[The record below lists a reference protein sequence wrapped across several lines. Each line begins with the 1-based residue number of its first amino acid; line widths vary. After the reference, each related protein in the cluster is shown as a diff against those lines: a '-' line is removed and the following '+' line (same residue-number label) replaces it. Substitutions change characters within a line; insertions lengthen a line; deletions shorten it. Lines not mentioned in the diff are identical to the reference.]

1 MKISSLSSDYIQWQ
15 LGRFSRVATEMQIS
29 LIKLFPRIWA
39 LLLALGF
46 CNAANANAQT
56 VPHAPATATAPAAAA
71 PADPLELG
79 RETPRG
85 TVIGFIKA
93 AQAENY
99 DVAVQY
105 FEVGRRASVER
116 EQELAQELLAIL
128 NARFRGPLDSI
139 TNDPTGRQENEPPRD
154 QIVVGVARP
163 MSESFPLY
171 LVHEDVSRGA
181 KVWLIS
187 RQTLDQVPEVYDSLR
202 FAQLEKRL
210 PKFLVKT
217 RPLGMPLWQWI
228 AIILFAPV
236 ALLLGWLLA
245 LLLRLGSQKTRRAM
259 GLAME
264 PPEPLR
270 HFGPPAILCAVLI
283 HYYFVYVIGASIL
296 YREYYRDLLLILLA
310 FAFYWATTRVT
321 YWISLRMWNQLTS
334 RGLYAERSLVSL
346 SRRVLDVAIF
356 FLISLLVFKNVLG
369 WNLTAALAGLGIGGL
384 AIGLGA
390 QKTFENMMGGISI
403 LTDRAVLVGDA
414 CKIGDQRGIVEDI
427 GLRSTKLRTEERTLV
442 SIPNGT
448 VATATLENFRLRD
461 KILFRQVVRL
471 RYDLAPDHVRYVME
485 QLRDILARHPKVED
499 ASARVRLLNLA
510 ESAIEVQVYAYI
522 LTREYREFL
531 AVQEDLILQAMD
543 VLENSGAAIAVPG
556 QTTMVTRDA
565 WIDPQK
571 AAAAQKA
578 MEKTRDPGVPG
589 MQRSELAA
597 DIIPPKR

>member
-1 MKISSLSSDYIQWQ
+1 MQRFIVKSFCALQKIC
-15 LGRFSRVATEMQIS
+15 VAS
-29 LIKLFPRIWA
+29 LILVIGSA
-39 LLLALGF
+39 GIL
-46 CNAANANAQT
+46 NAQT
-56 VPHAPATATAPAAAA
+56 PQHAAASATSVSPAA

-85 TVIGFIKA
+85 TVIGFIRA

-99 DVAVQY
+99 DIAVQY
-105 FEVGRRASVER
+105 FEVGRRASLER
-116 EQELAQELLAIL
+116 EQELARELLAIL
-128 NARFRGPLDSI
+128 NARFRGSLDSI
-139 TNDPTGRQENEPPRD
+139 TNDPTGRQDNEPPRE
-154 QIVVGVARP
+154 QIVVGVTRGL
-163 MSESFPLY
+163 SESFPLY
-171 LVHEDVSRGA
+171 LVHTEVSRGA

-210 PKFLVKT
+210 PKFLVKA
-217 RPLGMPLWQWI
+217 RLLGMPLWQWT
-228 AIILFAPV
+228 AIVLFAPI
-236 ALLLGWLLA
+236 ALLGGWLAA
-245 LLLRLGSQKTRRAM
+245 LLLRLSSERIRRVF
-259 GLAME
+259 GLATQ
-264 PPEPLR
+264 PTQPLR
-270 HFGPPAILCAVLI
+270 RFGPAAILGAVII
-283 HYYFVYVIGASIL
+283 HYYFVYLIGASIL

-310 FAFYWATTRVT
+310 FAFYWALTRLT
-321 YWISLRMWNQLTS
+321 YWISLRMWNRLTS

-346 SRRVLDVAIF
+346 TRRVLDVAIF
-356 FLISLLVFKNVLG
+356 FLIALLVFKNVLG

-448 VATATLENFRLRD
+448 VATAILENFRLRD
-461 KILFRQVVRL
+461 KILFRQIVRL
-471 RYDLAPDHVRYVME
+471 RYDLSPDHVRYVSGE
-485 QLRDILARHPKVED
+485 LRQVLTRHPKVEE
-499 ASARVRLLNLA
+499 ASARVRLLKLGDN
-510 ESAIEVQVYAYI
+510 AIEMEIYAYI

-531 AVQEDLILQAMD
+531 AVQEELILQAMD
-543 VLENSGAAIAVPG
+543 VLESSGAAIAVPG

-565 WIDPQK
+565 WVDPQK

-578 MEKTRDPGVPG
+578 MEKSRDPGVPG
-589 MQRSELAA
+589 TQRPELAA
-597 DIIPPKR
+597 DIVPPKR

>member
-1 MKISSLSSDYIQWQ
+1 MQRFTVKSFSAFPKIWVLS
-15 LGRFSRVATEMQIS
+15 
-29 LIKLFPRIWA
+29 
-39 LLLALGF
+39 LALGLGS
-46 CNAANANAQT
+46 AAIASAQSAQ
-56 VPHAPATATAPAAAA
+56 HAAAA
-71 PADPLELG
+71 AASSSSSSAALADPLELG

-85 TVIGFIKA
+85 TVIGFVRA
-93 AQAENY
+93 AQSESY

-116 EQELAQELLAIL
+116 EQELAKELLAIL
-128 NARFRGPLDSI
+128 NARFRGSLDSI
-139 TNDPTGRQENEPPRD
+139 TNDPTGRQENEPPRE
-154 QIVVGVARP
+154 QIVVGITHGL
-163 MSESFPLY
+163 SESFPLY
-171 LVHEDVSRGA
+171 LVHTEVSRGA

-210 PKFLVKT
+210 PKFLVKA
-217 RPLGMPLWQWI
+217 RLLGMPLWQWI
-228 AIILFAPV
+228 AIVVFAPI
-236 ALLLGWLLA
+236 ALLLGWLVA
-245 LLLRLGSQKTRRAM
+245 WLLRLGSERIRHSL
-259 GLAME
+259 GLGTQ
-264 PPEPLR
+264 PTEPLR
-270 HFGPPAILCAVLI
+270 RFGPAAILAAVII
-283 HYYFVYVIGASIL
+283 HYYFVYLIGASIL
-296 YREYYRDLLLILLA
+296 YREYYRDVLLILLA
-310 FAFYWATTRVT
+310 FAIYWAITRLT

-346 SRRVLDVAIF
+346 TRRVLDVAIF
-356 FLISLLVFKNVLG
+356 FLITLLVFKNVLG

-471 RYDLAPDHVRYVME
+471 RYDLSPDHLRYVLE
-485 QLRDILARHPKVED
+485 QLRDVLARHPKVED
-499 ASARVRLLNLA
+499 ASARVRVLNLG
-510 ESAIEVQVYAYI
+510 ENAIEVQIYAYI

-531 AVQEDLILQAMD
+531 AVQEELILQAMD
-543 VLENSGAAIAVPG
+543 VLESSGAAIAAPG

-571 AAAAQKA
+571 AAAAHKA
-578 MEKTRDPGVPG
+578 MEKARDPGVPG
-589 MQRSELAA
+589 MQRPELAA
-597 DIIPPKR
+597 DVIPPKH

>member
-1 MKISSLSSDYIQWQ
+1 MRTSIN
-15 LGRFSRVATEMQIS
+15 
-29 LIKLFPRIWA
+29 KLFPGIWI
-39 LLLALGF
+39 LWLALTF
-46 CNAANANAQT
+46 SSAAVVKAQT
-56 VPHAPATATAPAAAA
+56 VQHAA
-71 PADPLELG
+71 PTASSPSSATPTDPLELG

-85 TVIGFIKA
+85 TVIGFVKA

-99 DVAVQY
+99 DIAVQY
-105 FEVGRRASVER
+105 FEVGHRASVER

-128 NARFRGPLDSI
+128 NARFRGSLDSI
-139 TNDPTGRQENEPPRD
+139 TNDPMGRQDNEPPRD
-154 QIVVGVARP
+154 QIVVGVTRP
-163 MSESFPLY
+163 GSESFPLY
-171 LVHEDVSRGA
+171 LVHVDVSRGA

-228 AIILFAPV
+228 AIVVFAPI
-236 ALLLGWLLA
+236 ALLLGWLVA
-245 LLLRLGSQKTRRAM
+245 LLLRLGSHKTRRAM

-270 HFGPPAILCAVLI
+270 YFGPPAILCAVII
-283 HYYFVYVIGASIL
+283 HYYFVYLIGASIL
-296 YREYYRDLLLILLA
+296 YRGYYRNLLLILLA

-356 FLISLLVFKNVLG
+356 FLVTLIVFKNVLG

-471 RYDLAPDHVRYVME
+471 RYDLSPDHVRYVLE
-485 QLRDILARHPKVED
+485 QLREILARHPKVED
-499 ASARVRLLNLA
+499 ASARVRILNLA

-531 AVQEDLILQAMD
+531 AIQEDLILQAMD

-556 QTTMVTRDA
+556 QTTMVTRDS

-589 MQRSELAA
+589 MQRSDLAA
-597 DIIPPKR
+597 DITPPKR

>member
-1 MKISSLSSDYIQWQ
+1 MQ
-15 LGRFSRVATEMQIS
+15 RVVA
-29 LIKLFPRIWA
+29 KLFLISPKLGV
-39 LLLALGF
+39 LLLALSVVCPAF
-46 CNAANANAQT
+46 VRAQIGQ
-56 VPHAPATATAPAAAA
+56 HAPAASTGSPAS
-71 PADPLELG
+71 PPTDPLELG

-85 TVIGFIKA
+85 TVIGFIRA
-93 AQAENY
+93 AQSENY
-99 DVAVQY
+99 DIAVQY
-105 FEVGRRASVER
+105 FETRRRAGLEP
-116 EQELAQELLAIL
+116 EQELAQQLLDIL
-128 NARFRGPLDSI
+128 NARFVGSLDSI
-139 TNDPTGRQENEPPRD
+139 TNDPTGRQEGEPPRE
-154 QIVVGVARP
+154 QVIVSGTRGL
-163 MSESFPLY
+163 SESFPLD
-171 LVHEDVSRGA
+171 LVHAEVARGV

-202 FAQLEKRL
+202 FPQLEKRL

-217 RPLGMPLWQWI
+217 RFLGMPLWQWL
-228 AIILFAPV
+228 AIVLFAPV
-236 ALLLGWLLA
+236 ALLIGWLAAFLLRFAARRIRSALGLA
-245 LLLRLGSQKTRRAM
+245 LLPQDPVRR
-259 GLAME
+259 
-264 PPEPLR
+264 
-270 HFGPPAILCAVLI
+270 FGPAAVLGAVI
-283 HYYFVYVIGASIL
+283 VHYYFVYLIGASIL
-296 YREYYRDLLLILLA
+296 YRQYYLNLLLILLA
-310 FAFYWATTRVT
+310 FAFYWALTRVT
-321 YWISLRMWNQLTS
+321 YWLSLRMWDQLTT
-334 RGLYAERSLVSL
+334 RGMYAERSLVSL

-356 FLISLLVFKNVLG
+356 FLIALLVFKNVLG

-414 CKIGDQRGIVEDI
+414 CRIGDQRGIVEDI

-448 VATATLENFRLRD
+448 VATAVLENFRLRD

-471 RYDLAPDHVRYVME
+471 RYDLSPDHVRYVMQE
-485 QLRDILARHPKVED
+485 LRDVLARHPKVED

-510 ESAIEVQVYAYI
+510 ENAIEVQIYGYI

-531 AVQEDLILQAMD
+531 AVQEELILQAMD

-578 MEKTRDPGVPG
+578 MEKSRDPGVPG
-589 MQRSELAA
+589 MQRPPLAA
-597 DIIPPKR
+597 DIIPPKH

>member
-1 MKISSLSSDYIQWQ
+1 
-15 LGRFSRVATEMQIS
+15 MQR
-29 LIKLFPRIWA
+29 LIGKLFLISPKLGV
-39 LLLALGF
+39 LLLALSVV
-46 CNAANANAQT
+46 CPALVRAQSGQ
-56 VPHAPATATAPAAAA
+56 HAPAASTSSPVS
-71 PADPLELG
+71 PPSDPLELG

-85 TVIGFIKA
+85 TVIGFIRA
-93 AQAENY
+93 AQSENY
-99 DVAVQY
+99 DIAVQY
-105 FEVGRRASVER
+105 FETRHRAGLEP
-116 EQELAQELLAIL
+116 EQELAQQLLAIL
-128 NARFRGPLDSI
+128 NAKFVGSLDSI
-139 TNDPTGRQENEPPRD
+139 TNDPTGRQDGGPPRE
-154 QIVVGVARP
+154 QVIVSGTRGL
-163 MSESFPLY
+163 SDSFPLY
-171 LVHEDVSRGA
+171 LVYAEVAHGV

-202 FAQLEKRL
+202 FPQLEKRL

-217 RPLGMPLWQWI
+217 RFLGMPLWQWT
-228 AIILFAPV
+228 AIVLFAPV
-236 ALLLGWLLA
+236 ALLIGWLAAFVLRFAARRIRSALGLA
-245 LLLRLGSQKTRRAM
+245 ALPEEPTRR
-259 GLAME
+259 
-264 PPEPLR
+264 
-270 HFGPPAILCAVLI
+270 FGPTAVLGAVI
-283 HYYFVYVIGASIL
+283 VHYYFVYLIGASIL
-296 YREYYRDLLLILLA
+296 YRQYYRNLVLILLA
-310 FAFYWATTRVT
+310 FAFYWALTRVT
-321 YWISLRMWNQLTS
+321 YWISVRMWNRLTS
-334 RGLYAERSLVSL
+334 RGMYAERSLVSL

-356 FLISLLVFKNVLG
+356 FLIALLVFKNVLD

-414 CKIGDQRGIVEDI
+414 CRIGDQRGIVEDI

-448 VATATLENFRLRD
+448 VATAVLENFRLRD

-471 RYDLAPDHVRYVME
+471 RYDLSPDHARYVLQE
-485 QLRDILARHPKVED
+485 LRDVLARHPKVED

-510 ESAIEVQVYAYI
+510 ENAIEVQIYAYI

-531 AVQEDLILQAMD
+531 AVQEELILQAMD

-578 MEKTRDPGVPG
+578 MEKSRDPGVPG
-589 MQRSELAA
+589 MQRPPLAA
-597 DIIPPKR
+597 DIIPPKH